1 MKKRVK
7 RDKKVVVGGTFDI
20 FHKGHETLLKRAFG
34 LGKVIIGLTSN
45 AMAEK
50 MKRRK
55 VRDFKLRKK
64 ELENFIKKEFKQ
76 KPKIVKIENKFGFTL
91 KKDFDYIVVSP
102 KTYETAVLL
111 NKERQKRNKKPIKIV
126 KIKFVLARDRKPIS
140 STRILK
146 GEIDRQG
153 KLLKLRDKIYQT
165 YLNLSK
171 KYGRPRGF
179 WKKWCKR
186 RKTKKDREEIVLG
199 AILTQRTNWQNV
211 ELALKNLKEAKS
223 LSIEKI
229 YQIGNKDREL
239 LEKLI
244 KPSGFYRQKAKRI
257 FELCKFLVEN
267 YGSLEKFFGQ
277 DLETC
282 RNQLLEI
289 YGIGPETAD
298 SILLYAGDEPI
309 FVIDQYT
316 LRFVKEYKLSQKFSY
331 DELQNLFQQSL
342 PKDPKVYQDFHA
354 IIVSEEKGLS

>member
-1 MKKRVK
+1 MVTTSLRN
-7 RDKKVVVGGTFDI
+7 
-20 FHKGHETLLKRAFG
+20 FG
-34 LGKVIIGLTSN
+34 AQS
-45 AMAEK
+45 
-50 MKRRK
+50 R
-55 VRDFKLRKK
+55 
-64 ELENFIKKEFKQ
+64 
-76 KPKIVKIENKFGFTL
+76 
-91 KKDFDYIVVSP
+91 S
-102 KTYETAVLL
+102 
-111 NKERQKRNKKPIKIV
+111 ER
-126 KIKFVLARDRKPIS
+126 S
-140 STRILK
+140 STT
-146 GEIDRQG
+146 GQG

-171 KYGRPRGF
+171 KYGRKKGF

-199 AILTQRTNWQNV
+199 AILTQKTNWQNV
-211 ELALKNLKEAKS
+211 ELALKNLKEAKP

-298 SILLYAGDEPI
+298 SILLYAGDLPI
-309 FVIDQYT
+309 FVIDEYT

-331 DELQNLFQQSL
+331 DELQNLFQQNL